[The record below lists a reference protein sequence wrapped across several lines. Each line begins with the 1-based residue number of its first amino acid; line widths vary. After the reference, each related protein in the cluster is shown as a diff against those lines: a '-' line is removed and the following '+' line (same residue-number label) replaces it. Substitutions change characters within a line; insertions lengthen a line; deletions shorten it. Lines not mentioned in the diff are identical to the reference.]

1 MRKKILT
8 FILSVTF
15 SFNFLFAQT
24 WESFT
29 TENSGLPDNMVNSIT
44 IGNDGTIWFAT
55 NNGLASYKDNI
66 WKSYNT
72 DNGLSNNKLNS
83 LSFLPL
89 NSQNLWI
96 ASNLGVN
103 IFNINSANDIT
114 DPQFITRAINNI
126 VSDTVNVVE
135 LDGFSNNWIGTDKG
149 LSIITNSGNY
159 NFTQQNG
166 LEASKVNA
174 LKSLNS
180 NWVHVGTAGGGVS
193 RLKYNGVDGI
203 TSASIIENN
212 WSGLPSDTV
221 LTVYVTDDTLYWYGT
236 TAGAATFH
244 GENSKVILDA
254 NNNPINWWIYNT
266 FTSSIIDNYIRA
278 IIRDN
283 NNNMWFG
290 TKKGLSKLSYN
301 KSTWQSFTEDDGL
314 ISNNIFDIKVDSDNN
329 LWIATD
335 KGVSYLSDFPSSVH
349 NEQVIGNEIS
359 LTNYPNPFN
368 PETNIDY
375 TVPKA
380 GKVRLEVFNNLGQL
394 VKILV
399 DREQSSGR
407 YQVLFN
413 TKNIPSGIYFYR
425 LTTGQLSIAKKMV
438 LLK

>member
-1 MRKKILT
+1 
-8 FILSVTF
+8 
-15 SFNFLFAQT
+15 
-24 WESFT
+24 
-29 TENSGLPDNMVNSIT
+29 
-44 IGNDGTIWFAT
+44 
-55 NNGLASYKDNI
+55 
-66 WKSYNT
+66 
-72 DNGLSNNKLNS
+72 
-83 LSFLPL
+83 
-89 NSQNLWI
+89 
-96 ASNLGVN
+96 
-103 IFNINSANDIT
+103 
-114 DPQFITRAINNI
+114 
-126 VSDTVNVVE
+126 
-135 LDGFSNNWIGTDKG
+135 
-149 LSIITNSGNY
+149 
-159 NFTQQNG
+159 
-166 LEASKVNA
+166 
-174 LKSLNS
+174 
-180 NWVHVGTAGGGVS
+180 
-193 RLKYNGVDGI
+193 
-203 TSASIIENN
+203 
-212 WSGLPSDTV
+212 
-221 LTVYVTDDTLYWYGT
+221 
-236 TAGAATFH
+236 H